1 MNLVRSIATARGSS
15 TSSATVNVIQR
26 QLVDW
31 ILRASGSA
39 HRVRTNLYS
48 ALLNSLRISNHT
60 AEFYKL
66 TDASLLQ
73 TLVRDCSSGHDVQ
86 RMLALS
92 LLDQLAA
99 ADNQGPI
106 ASFLSSQGY
115 LKHMVFSFFCYIV
128 VDFININ
135 IFTIINLG

>member
-1 MNLVRSIATARGSS
+1 MSGRGTSAASS
-15 TSSATVNVIQR
+15 TTINVIQR

-31 ILRASGSA
+31 ILRAGGSA

-48 ALLNSLRISNHT
+48 ALLNSLRITSHT
-60 AEFYKL
+60 TELLKL
-66 TDASLLQ
+66 SDTSLLQ

-99 ADNQGPI
+99 SDNQGPI

-115 LKHMVFSFFCYIV
+115 LKHMV
-128 VDFININ
+128 
-135 IFTIINLG
+135 NLKKKKSLIYSLN

>member
-1 MNLVRSIATARGSS
+1 MLNLVRSVGTTRGGS
-15 TSSATVNVIQR
+15 TSTVNVIQR

-115 LKHMVFSFFCYIV
+115 LKHMVFLFLFHGSFEMF
-128 VDFININ
+128 N
-135 IFTIINLG
+135 IFAVVNLG

>member
-1 MNLVRSIATARGSS
+1 MFTVRTAGPVRGGTATSS
-15 TSSATVNVIQR
+15 TTISVIQQ

-31 ILRASGSA
+31 ILRSGGSA

-48 ALLNSLRISNHT
+48 ALLNSLRISNCT
-60 AEFYKL
+60 NELLRLSDSA
-66 TDASLLQ
+66 LLQ

-106 ASFLSSQGY
+106 AAFLSSQGY
-115 LKHMVFSFFCYIV
+115 LKHLVHFFC
-128 VDFININ
+128 
-135 IFTIINLG
+135 

>member
-1 MNLVRSIATARGSS
+1 MPASRGGS

-48 ALLNSLRISNHT
+48 ALLNSLRIGNQT
-60 AEFYKL
+60 AEFFKL
-66 TDASLLQ
+66 ADVSLLQ

-106 ASFLSSQGY
+106 ATFLSSQGY
-115 LKHMVFSFFCYIV
+115 LKHMVLFTFFSFQFDRLEIQLPYSCRSILYSS
-128 VDFININ
+128 
-135 IFTIINLG
+135 

>member
-1 MNLVRSIATARGSS
+1 MRVFLHFYYLLINRYFPVRTAAPTRGGSG
-15 TSSATVNVIQR
+15 SSATISVIQR

-31 ILRASGSA
+31 ILRAGGSA
-39 HRVRTNLYS
+39 HRVRINLYS
-48 ALLNSLRISNHT
+48 ALLNSLRISNQT
-60 AEFYKL
+60 TELAKW
-66 TDASLLQ
+66 TDSSLLQ

-115 LKHMVFSFFCYIV
+115 LKHMV
-128 VDFININ
+128 
-135 IFTIINLG
+135 

>member
-1 MNLVRSIATARGSS
+1 MLFFFLLFLVRPAATHRGGS
-15 TSSATVNVIQR
+15 TSSATINVIQR

-48 ALLNSLRISNHT
+48 ALLNSLRISNQPSD
-60 AEFYKL
+60 FFKL

-73 TLVRDCSSGHDVQ
+73 ALVRDCSSGHDVQ

-115 LKHMVFSFFCYIV
+115 LKHMVIDIIV
-128 VDFININ
+128 DPLVNS
-135 IFTIINLG
+135 